1 MIIGSFLVFLALF
14 TAVGVSSYRLARA
27 DSRDYLLAGQTI
39 RPWLVGLSAVAT
51 NNSGYM
57 FIGVIGY
64 TYATGLPAAWLM
76 IGWIAGDMI
85 ASSFVHRRLRV
96 ASGERQENTF
106 AGIIANWFG
115 QDYRGLR
122 LVGGLI
128 SIAFLG
134 AYAAAQLTAGSKA
147 LHVLFEWDQWVGATI
162 GAFIVLAYC
171 LAGGIRASIWTDAA
185 QSFVML
191 IAMAVLLWVAVGSL
205 GGPAGAFEELDAV
218 SPTYMNWL
226 PTGLALGDTLG
237 PVLFVVGWMF
247 AGFSVIGQPHVMIR
261 FMALDDAGNMM
272 RARLWYYGFFITF
285 YFMSNAVGLL
295 SRVLLPAEGFDAEL
309 ALPTIALELLP
320 DVFVGLILAGVF
332 AATMST
338 ADSLILACSASLT
351 DDVVR
356 GGRRN
361 VWIVKGGTVLVTALA
376 LAIALNGTDSVF
388 LLVIYAWSALAAAFG
403 PLLIVQALGQRPREG
418 LALTMML
425 AGIGAVYLW
434 KQVPALGDYYEGMG
448 GILLGLL
455 VFGAGR
461 GLGFAVP
468 VTASGASKAGAPTG
482 AGCGRAKS
490 ATSS

>member
-1 MIIGSFLVFLALF
+1 MIVVSFLLCLALF
-14 TAVGVSSYRLARA
+14 TAVGVSSYRLSQG

-39 RPWLVGLSAVAT
+39 RPWLAGLSAVAT

-64 TYATGLPAAWLM
+64 TYSTGLPAVWLM
-76 IGWIAGDMI
+76 IGWIVGDMI
-85 ASSFVHRRLRV
+85 ASSFVHRRLRM
-96 ASGERQENTF
+96 ACNEQAENTF
-106 AGIIANWFG
+106 AGMLANWFG

-122 LVGGLI
+122 LVGGLMTI
-128 SIAFLG
+128 VFLG
-134 AYAAAQLTAGSKA
+134 AYAAAQLNAGSKA
-147 LHVLFEWDQWVGATI
+147 LHVLFEWEQWVGATI

-191 IAMAVLLWVAVGSL
+191 IAMAVLLWVAVAEL
-205 GGPAGAFEELDAV
+205 GGPGGAVAELDAV
-218 SPTYMNWL
+218 GPDYMNWL

-237 PVLFVVGWMF
+237 PLLFIVGWMF
-247 AGFSVIGQPHVMIR
+247 AGLSVIGQPHVMIR

-272 RARLWYYGFFITF
+272 RARLWYYGFFIAF

-309 ALPTIALELLP
+309 ALPTMALELLP
-320 DVFVGLILAGVF
+320 DMLVGLILAGVF

-351 DDVVR
+351 DDVFR
-356 GGRRN
+356 GGRDN

-403 PLLIVQALGQRPREG
+403 PLLMVQALGQRPREG
-418 LALTMML
+418 LALTMMF
-425 AGIGAVYLW
+425 AGIAAVYLW
-434 KQVPALGDYYEGMG
+434 KQVPVLTDYYEGMG
-448 GILLGLL
+448 GIVLGLL
-455 VFGAGR
+455 VFALGR
-461 GLGFAVP
+461 SLGFVHRES
-468 VTASGASKAGAPTG
+468 ASSQPTKSRAPTG
-482 AGCGRAKS
+482 DES
-490 ATSS
+490 AVPAARS